1 MVDYSDGE
9 GEPAAEKQGGEQG
22 GKQHDAAAPQDLK
35 QVHLSGSFPSFCKVD
50 VTPYFT
56 ALKLRDEYHITL
68 SANFQLAFHQINPFV
83 SALKRKLDKFNEF
96 LCCPFPKS
104 EKLYNERKQQEYHV
118 VLFDVNRQGLIE
130 LSEAVQ
136 NVIQKFDHAYERLK
150 ILPHVTLKQR
160 EMTLGFEEIAL
171 PKAQPL
177 RVSWVDV

>member
-9 GEPAAEKQGGEQG
+9 GELAGEKPKEE
-22 GKQHDAAAPQDLK
+22 QHDAAAPQNLK

-50 VTPYFT
+50 VTPYFS

-68 SANFQLAFHQINPFV
+68 SSNFQLAFHQIEPFLF
-83 SALKRKLDKFNEF
+83 ALKRKLEKFNEF

-160 EMTLGFEEIAL
+160 EMTLDFEEIVL

-177 RVSWVDV
+177 RVS